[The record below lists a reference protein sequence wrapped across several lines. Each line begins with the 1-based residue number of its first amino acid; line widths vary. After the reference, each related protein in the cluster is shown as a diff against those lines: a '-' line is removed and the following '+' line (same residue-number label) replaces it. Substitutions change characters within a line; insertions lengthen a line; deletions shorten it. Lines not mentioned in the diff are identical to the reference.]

1 MTFIKVT
8 QISEWMEKYGW
19 NQNPFTFRIYPDL
32 MIGYEEEHQR
42 IKDSIE
48 SNSKLTLLLGN
59 TGAGKTNMLRQ
70 IESEY
75 SGDRHLFYMSKPPV
89 TEPDLLQFLENEVLD
104 QGLLAQFMNSYSLYN
119 IHEALND
126 KYANQM
132 VLLVDEGHEASIEVL
147 EWLRTAM
154 DHIDYLT
161 VVAAGLP
168 EFEDMLEE
176 EVNTLYSRATDVV
189 SLDSLNRDDTIQLIR
204 KRIEYVGGRSIE
216 PFTQDAVVKVYEE
229 TGGFPREVLRVCN
242 DAVIQAANEDKS
254 IIDRDDIEDVL
265 EEDDEDAVEERDTT
279 GGSTGDASEAEGAD
293 RTDESS
299 EETNNPA
306 GGADED
312 DGPDLEAL
320 TAKQLDVFEA
330 IQELGQATSGEI
342 VEHMGMED
350 YQSRDHAIRSIN
362 NILRRLMEQE
372 LVKRKR
378 KGRNYLYSSDVDA

>member
-1 MTFIKVT
+1 MERS
-8 QISEWMEKYGW
+8 QISEWMERYEW
-19 NQNPFTFRIYPDL
+19 EQNPFTFRIYPDL

-42 IKDSIE
+42 IKDAIE

-70 IESEY
+70 VESEY
-75 SGDRHLFYMSKPPV
+75 SGDVDLFYMSKPPV
-89 TEPDLLQFLENEVLD
+89 TEPDLLNYLENEVLD
-104 QGLLAQFMNSYSLYN
+104 QGILAQFMNSYSLYN
-119 IHEALND
+119 IHEALNS
-126 KYANQM
+126 KYTNQM

-168 EFEDMLEE
+168 EFEDKLEE
-176 EVNTLYSRATDVV
+176 DVNTLYSRATDVV
-189 SLDSLNRDDTIQLIR
+189 RLNSLDRDDTIELIR

-216 PFTQDAVVKVYEE
+216 PFTQGAVVKVYEE
-229 TGGFPREVLRVCN
+229 TEGFPREVLRVCN
-242 DAVIQAANEDKS
+242 DAVIRAANEDKS
-254 IIDRDDIEDVL
+254 IIDESDVEEVIE
-265 EEDDEDAVEERDTT
+265 EEDESDGSQEDRDSQNSSA
-279 GGSTGDASEAEGAD
+279 GGNSKRGD

-299 EETNNPA
+299 SETNSHSE
-306 GGADED
+306 GGE

-320 TAKQLDVFEA
+320 TSKQLEVYEA
-330 IQELGQATSGEI
+330 IKELEQGTSGEI

-350 YQSRDHAIRSIN
+350 YKSRAHAIRSIN
-362 NILRRLMEQE
+362 NILRRLMEQD

-378 KGRNYLYSSDVDA
+378 KGRNYLYSPDVEA